1 MKRFAYIVA
10 VLTVC
15 SLMVVYMLSLLV
27 RNDEV
32 QTSAVR
38 WVAAELSQALD
49 AEIDVKRVDY
59 RFFHTL
65 HIDSIYLSDRRGDTL
80 AFISSMDVQI
90 HPQALLD
97 RRLVVKSVAIDAP
110 YFNLHDHNY
119 DFLVQALR
127 PDKKKEK
134 NDSLPVSVC
143 VKDIHV
149 TNLRMRYDT
158 LLLVDAEA
166 RMALDNFDRGSI
178 DARIH
183 TLHGRIIHVRS
194 FGKREKN
201 LFELCNAE
209 AEVHITP
216 TSVDMPR
223 LLVRLPHSELNSE
236 VVHISREAF
245 TLRLNDAYCSLRDIG
260 LFVPQVRTMDG
271 KLSLTAALTGN
282 TDSIFLDELRVSY
295 KDRQFFLGTATA
307 FHWQNFDSLQLRA
320 ECQDLMLRA
329 ALLQDFIA
337 DLLDAPY
344 RMPVQAFRLGEM
356 HYTGV
361 MEGRM
366 RNMNLHGRFRTA
378 LGAITTNGHAQ
389 IGAKFDELTFN
400 GSIAT
405 RRFRLGQMLD
415 NKDLGTLTMNA
426 YFNGHS
432 ANDQPARGL
441 FRGDIQRLTYKGYT
455 YSDIRLDGRFGDN
468 SMEGS
473 LSSHDPNI
481 NLSLDGLVDLSE
493 TAPNINVTLDLRH
506 LRLDSLHLTDKLN
519 ESDLQMKLYVNFSG
533 THIDHLNGYLVLDS
547 LMFANAGD
555 TARMEQLKILAESD
569 SDDPTHHNL
578 KLQSDYAVGRFAGH
592 FSYTELG
599 TTVQKIAVHYMPHL
613 FDARMREQLLRR
625 PSTTK
630 AAFYLYA
637 HDLDRILD
645 VMPTNISQSGSLT
658 LKGMVDEQQRR
669 LAVSGVIPEL
679 RLGRQEVSDII
690 LSLDNKE
697 DRLNFRASAE
707 VDLPDT
713 LGIGNANVL
722 ISASAW
728 QDSVLLS
735 LVLDNDAEELYGG
748 QIGLLTTF
756 SEYARRPVITTEIL
770 PSEMYVA
777 DSPWSIDEARMTY
790 TVADTALLVEHLWIG
805 NEEKHIYADGVASR
819 HQEDSL
825 SVRLQNID
833 LAGILGMTLLPE
845 ATLTA
850 QGKITG
856 EATLYGI
863 MANLLMNAN
872 LHVENAGLNGY
883 PIGDADAWAKF
894 DAQRKAV
901 EIGGE
906 VHEGDRRVAD
916 VSGLITPTIDKS
928 WELHIRPDSFN
939 LGFVNHWTKS
949 FLSDLEGRGTGV
961 VHVLGRN
968 KKVWVLAEAKPHNVG
983 ITVPVTGGRYYINDT
998 IYMDSTAIRF
1008 PHHTAYDKEGH
1019 TVTLDGAVNHRN
1031 FRGFRFNLN
1040 IYADKAIVLDLPAA
1054 NEASFYG
1061 KVYATGGVRI
1071 TGDER
1076 QLNLKAQAHAGSG
1089 SVFHLNLF
1097 GVSTAKESSFITF
1110 VNHDEPAPVKIKGKR
1125 KSKRKQQTAMGIDLD
1140 MYINVDQSTQLVTH
1154 FGTNSDDI
1162 LRGRGEGDMR
1172 VRLQNDD
1179 LSLQGTLTFRQ
1190 GSLSYALGKMV
1201 HRDFS
1206 IVDGST
1212 ITWNGAPEDMDV
1224 NIAAKYHVVASLKDL
1239 FGSDLSSLQTNRTSV
1254 PVNCIIYMRDKL
1266 LNPVMSFGI
1275 ELPQSDESVQSQV
1288 RSLINSDDMLMR
1300 EVLYLLIFNRFFTPE
1315 YLRSTNT
1322 TGLNETYSLLSSTI
1336 TGQINAWLSKL
1347 TNIVT
1352 FGINFRTDG
1361 EGADASQEYE
1371 AQFSIQPIERLL
1383 INGNVGYRYNDL
1395 NNRPVF
1401 GDLDIEYIITEDG
1414 KVRVKGFTHSVDK
1427 YSLRQANM
1435 VEGVGVVF
1443 KHDFNW
1449 GDAFRNAERRKQ
1461 QKAAKSAEGK

>member
-1 MKRFAYIVA
+1 MKRVAYIVA
-10 VLTVC
+10 VLLVC

-27 RNDEV
+27 RNDAV

-65 HIDSIYLSDRRGDTL
+65 HIDSIYLSDRQGDTL
-80 AFISSMDVQI
+80 AFVGSMEVQI

-97 RRLVVKSVAIDAP
+97 RKLIVKKVAIDNP
-110 YFNLHDHNY
+110 YVNLHDKNY
-119 DFLVQALR
+119 EFILQALR
-127 PDKKKEK
+127 SDEKKEEK
-134 NDSLPVSVC
+134 EKWKVESIN
-143 VKDIHV
+143 VKDVEI
-149 TNLRMRYDT
+149 TNLRARYDT
-158 LLLVDAEA
+158 LLLKDAEA
-166 RMALDNFDRGSI
+166 RLALENLDKQHI
-178 DARIH
+178 DASVK
-183 TLHGRIIHVRS
+183 TLHGRIINVRT
-194 FGKREKN
+194 FGRREKT
-201 LFELCNAE
+201 LFELCDAE
-209 AEVHITP
+209 AEVHMTP
-216 TSVDMPR
+216 TSIDMPR

-236 VVHISREAF
+236 VVHISKEAF

-260 LFVPQVRTMDG
+260 LFVPQVRTLDG

-329 ALLQDFIA
+329 GLLQDFLA

-344 RMPVQAFRLGEM
+344 QMPKQVFRLGEM

-366 RNMNLHGRFRTA
+366 RDMNLHGRFRTA
-378 LGAITTNGHAQ
+378 LGAISTNGHAQ

-400 GSIAT
+400 GSIGT
-405 RRFRLGQMLD
+405 KRFKLGQLLD

-426 YFNGHS
+426 YINGHS
-432 ANDQPARGL
+432 AKDHPAHGL
-441 FRGDIQRLTYKGYT
+441 FRGDIHQLTYKGYT
-455 YSDIRLDGRFGDN
+455 YTNIRLDGNFGDN
-468 SMEGS
+468 SLGGTLQS
-473 LSSHDPNI
+473 DDPNI
-481 NLSLDGLVDLSE
+481 NLSVDGLVDLSE
-493 TAPNINVTLDLRH
+493 TAPSINVTLDLRH
-506 LRLDSLHLTDKLN
+506 LRLDSLHLTDKLT

-533 THIDHLNGYLVLDS
+533 THIDHLNGYLVMDS
-547 LMFANAGD
+547 LMFTNDGD
-555 TARMEQLKILAESD
+555 TTRMAQLKILAESD

-599 TTVQKIAVHYMPHL
+599 TTMQKIAVHYLPHL
-613 FDARMREQLLRR
+613 FDASMREKLLKR

-637 HDLDRILD
+637 HDLDELLD
-645 VMPTNISQSGSLT
+645 VLPVNISQSGSLT
-658 LKGMVDEQQRR
+658 LKGMVDERQKR
-669 LAVSGVIPEL
+669 LAISGVIPVL
-679 RLGRQEVSDII
+679 RIGRQEISDII
-690 LSLDNKE
+690 LSLDNKD
-697 DRLNFRASAE
+697 DRINFRASAE

-713 LGIGNANVL
+713 LDLGNANVL
-722 ISASAW
+722 LTSSAW
-728 QDSVLLS
+728 NDSLLLS
-735 LVLDNDAEELYGG
+735 VNLSNDAEEVYGG
-748 QIGLLTTF
+748 HIDLLTTF
-756 SEYARRPVITTEIL
+756 SEYAHKPVITTQIL

-777 DSPWSIDEARMTY
+777 NTPWSIDHARLTY
-790 TVADTALLVEHLWIG
+790 TVADTALLVDDLWIG
-805 NEEKHIYADGVASR
+805 NYEKFIYMDGIASR
-819 HQEDSL
+819 KHEDSL
-825 SVRLQNID
+825 NVRLQNID

-845 ATLTA
+845 QTLTA

-856 EATLYGI
+856 QATLYGI
-863 MANLLMNAN
+863 LANLMLDAN
-872 LHVENAGLNGY
+872 LHVQNAGLNGY

-906 VHEGDRRVAD
+906 VHEGERRVAQ

-928 WELHIRPDSFN
+928 WELHIQPDSFN

-949 FLSDLEGRGTGV
+949 FLSDLEGRGTGI
-961 VHVLGRN
+961 VHILGRD
-968 KKVWVLAEAKPHNVG
+968 KKTWVLVAAKPHNVG
-983 ITVPVTGGRYYINDT
+983 ITVPFTGGRYYINDT
-998 IYMDSTAIRF
+998 IYMDSTSIRF

-1019 TVTLDGAVNHRN
+1019 TVRLDGAVTHRYFRN
-1031 FRGFRFNLN
+1031 FQFNLN
-1040 IYADKAIVLDLPAA
+1040 ILADKAIVLDLPAGNDA
-1054 NEASFYG
+1054 TFYG

-1071 TGDER
+1071 NGDER
-1076 QLNLKAQAHAGSG
+1076 QLNLKAQASANSG

-1097 GVSTAKESSFITF
+1097 GMSTAKESSFITF
-1110 VNHDEPAPVKIKGKR
+1110 VNHDEPEPIKIKGKR
-1125 KSKRKQQTAMGIDLD
+1125 KKRQRQQQTAMGLNLD
-1140 MYINVDQSTQLVTH
+1140 MYVNVDQSTQLVTH

-1172 VRLQNDD
+1172 IRLQNDD

-1212 ITWNGAPEDMDV
+1212 ITWNGSPDDMDV

-1239 FGSDLSSLQTNRTSV
+1239 FGSDVSSLQTNRTSV

-1266 LNPVMSFGI
+1266 LNPILSFGI

-1300 EVLYLLIFNRFFTPE
+1300 EVLYLLVFNRFFTPE

-1336 TGQINAWLSKL
+1336 TGQINSWLSKL

-1361 EGADASQEYE
+1361 EGADAAQEYE

-1461 QKAAKSAEGK
+1461 KKK

>member
-1 MKRFAYIVA
+1 MKRLAYIVA
-10 VLTVC
+10 VLAVC

-49 AEIDVKRVDY
+49 AEIDVRHVDY

-65 HIDSIYLSDRRGDTL
+65 HLDSVYLSDRQGDTL
-80 AFISSMDVQI
+80 AFTSSMEVQI
-90 HPQALLD
+90 HPRALLH
-97 RRLVVKSVAIDAP
+97 RRLVVEKVTIDAP
-110 YFNLHDHNY
+110 YFNLHNNNY
-119 DFLVQALR
+119 EFLLQAFR
-127 PDKKKEK
+127 PDKPKEK
-134 NDSLPVSVC
+134 NDSLPLSVC
-143 VKDIHV
+143 VKDVHI
-149 TNLRMRYDT
+149 TNLRARYDT
-158 LLLVDAEA
+158 LLLKDAEA
-166 RMALDNFDRGSI
+166 RLSLDNFDRASI
-178 DARIH
+178 DAAIR
-183 TLHGRIIHVRS
+183 TLHGRIIDVRS
-194 FGKREKN
+194 AGKREKT

-216 TSVDMPR
+216 TSIDMPR
-223 LLVRLPHSELNSE
+223 LMVRLPHSEVNSE
-236 VVHISREAF
+236 VVHISKEAF
-245 TLRLNDAYCSLRDIG
+245 TLRLSDAYCTLRDIG

-271 KLSLTAALTGN
+271 KISLTAAMTGN
-282 TDSIFLDELRVSY
+282 NDSIFLDELRVSY
-295 KDRQFFLGTATA
+295 KDHQFFCGTATA
-307 FHWQNFDSLQLRA
+307 FHWQDFDSIQLRA

-344 RMPVQAFRLGEM
+344 QMPKQVFRLGEM

-366 RNMNLHGRFRTA
+366 RDMNLHGRFRTA
-378 LGAITTNGHAQ
+378 LGAISTNGHAQ
-389 IGAKFDELTFN
+389 IGAKFDELTFD
-400 GSIAT
+400 GSIGT
-405 RRFRLGQMLD
+405 KRFRLGQLLD
-415 NKDLGTLTMNA
+415 NKNLGTVTMNA

-432 ANDQPARGL
+432 AKDHPAHGL
-441 FRGDIQRLTYKGYT
+441 FRGGIQQLTYKGYT
-455 YSDIRLDGRFGDN
+455 YTDIRLDGTFGDS
-468 SMEGS
+468 SMDGS
-473 LSSHDPNI
+473 VYCDDPNI
-481 NLSLDGLVDLSE
+481 SLSLDGLIDLSE
-493 TAPNINVTLDLRH
+493 TAPNINVTLDLKH
-506 LRLDSLHLTDKLN
+506 LRLDSLHLTDKLS

-547 LMFANAGD
+547 LMFANDGD
-555 TARMEQLKILAESD
+555 TARMAQLKILAESD

-599 TTVQKIAVHYMPHL
+599 TTMQKVAVHYLPHL
-613 FDARMREQLLRR
+613 FDAKMRQKLLTR

-637 HDLDRILD
+637 HDMDQLLD
-645 VMPTNISQSGSLT
+645 VLPTNISQSGSLT
-658 LKGMVDEQQRR
+658 IKGMIDEQQKR
-669 LAVSGVIPEL
+669 LAISGVIPEL
-679 RLGRQEVSDII
+679 RIGKQEISDII
-690 LSLDNKE
+690 LSLDNKG
-697 DRLNFRASAE
+697 DRINFRASAE
-707 VDLPDT
+707 VYLPDT
-713 LGIGNANVL
+713 MDLGNANVL
-722 ISASAW
+722 VSASAW
-728 QDSVLLS
+728 QDSVLMSLELS
-735 LVLDNDAEELYGG
+735 NDAEELYGG

-756 SEYARRPVITTEIL
+756 SEYAHKPVITMRIL

-777 DSPWSIDEARMTY
+777 DTPWGIDDARLTY
-790 TVADTALLVEHLWIG
+790 TVADTALLVEHLWLG
-805 NEEKHIYADGVASR
+805 NQDKHIYADGIASR
-819 HQEDSL
+819 HMDDSL
-825 SVRLQNID
+825 HIRLQNID

-845 ATLTA
+845 QTLTA

-856 EATLYGI
+856 EATMYGI
-863 MANLLMNAN
+863 LSNPLLNAR
-872 LHVENAGLNGY
+872 LHVANAGLNGY

-894 DAQRKAV
+894 DAARKAV

-906 VHEGDRRVAD
+906 VIEDGRHVAD
-916 VSGLITPTIDKS
+916 VEGLITPTDEKS
-928 WELHIRPDSFN
+928 WALHIRPDSFN
-939 LGFVNHWTKS
+939 LGFVNHWTSS
-949 FLSDLEGRGTGV
+949 FLENLEGRGTGV

-968 KKVWVLAEAKPHNVG
+968 KKTWVLVAAKPHNVG
-983 ITVPVTGGRYYINDT
+983 ITVPMTGARYYVNDS

-1008 PHHTAYDKEGH
+1008 PNHTEYDKEGH
-1019 TVTLDGAVNHRN
+1019 RIRLDGAVTHTN
-1031 FRGFRFNLN
+1031 FQNFHFDLN
-1040 IYADKAIVLDLPAA
+1040 ILTENAIVLDLPASNDA
-1054 NEASFYG
+1054 TFYG

-1071 TGDER
+1071 NGNEK
-1076 QLNLKAQAHAGSG
+1076 QLNLKAQAHANSG

-1097 GVSTAKESSFITF
+1097 GMSTAKENSFITF
-1110 VNHDEPAPVKIKGKR
+1110 VNHDDDQPVKIKGKR
-1125 KSKRKQQTAMGIDLD
+1125 KRKTRLRQQQQPMAVDVD
-1140 MYINVDQSTQLVTH
+1140 MYVNIDQSTQLVTH
-1154 FGTNSDDI
+1154 FGSNSDDV

-1172 VRLQNDD
+1172 VHLQNDD

-1190 GSLSYALGKMV
+1190 GTLSYALGKMV
-1201 HRDFS
+1201 HREFS
-1206 IVDGST
+1206 IVDGSS

-1224 NIAAKYHVVASLKDL
+1224 DIAAKYHVVASLKDL
-1239 FGSDLSSLQTNRTSV
+1239 FGSDLSTLQTNRTSV

-1266 LNPVMSFGI
+1266 LNPIMSFGI

-1288 RSLINSDDMLMR
+1288 RSLINSEDMLMR
-1300 EVLYLLIFNRFFTPE
+1300 EVLYLLVFNRFFTPE

-1371 AQFSIQPIERLL
+1371 AQFSIQPIDRLL

-1461 QKAAKSAEGK
+1461 KKAAANK